1 MNPCRLILSAAL
13 TALLPA
19 APAVAAS
26 DAPPERIYRC
36 AGTGGTATVQAMPC
50 GSATVHQQIRSLT
63 PADRTGGAPAAG
75 VRREIALQGRSSG
88 PCQIVLPQL
97 PEVISVAVPAAPRP
111 HDRAG
116 TAVGWVDV
124 PLQAGDNALP
134 PCPAPAPR

>member
-1 MNPCRLILSAAL
+1 MNPSRFFLSAAL

-19 APAVAAS
+19 VPAVAAP

-50 GSATVHQQIRSLT
+50 GSATVHQQIRPLT
-63 PADRTGGAPAAG
+63 PADRNGAAPTAG
-75 VRREIALQGRSSG
+75 VRQEIALQGRAPG

-97 PEVISVAVPAAPRP
+97 PEVISVAAPTTPRP

-116 TAVGWVDV
+116 TSVGWVDV

-134 PCPAPAPR
+134 PCPAPPPR